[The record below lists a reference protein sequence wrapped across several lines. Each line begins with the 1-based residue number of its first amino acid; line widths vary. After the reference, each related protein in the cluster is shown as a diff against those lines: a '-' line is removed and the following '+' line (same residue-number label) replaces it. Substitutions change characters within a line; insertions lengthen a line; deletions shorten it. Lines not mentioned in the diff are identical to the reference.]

1 MNLWTALVAMAGIWG
16 VVQIAQYWI
25 NAREQQEVDVVS
37 DTDRAQIDELKS
49 RIETLETII
58 TDNRESLKRKIDNI

>member
-37 DTDRAQIDELKS
+37 ETDRAQIDELKS

>member
-25 NAREQQEVDVVS
+25 KAREQQEVDVVS
-37 DTDRAQIDELKS
+37 ETDRAQIDELKS